1 MTLILTGPTATGKT
15 AIALEVARALPGE
28 IEIVNADSMLVYR
41 GMDIGTAKPT
51 QEELREVPHHLVDI
65 RNPDEP
71 FTAGEFV
78 REASRVL
85 VDIRSRNKKPLIV
98 GGTGFYLKAL
108 LYGLWDAP
116 PAHPAIRARLE
127 NEALPSLWERLE
139 ARDPESA
146 KRIGG
151 TDRYRLVRALEL
163 IELTGRTPTELEAE
177 RPQLPDPEFHL
188 IVIDRETR
196 ELEERIRLRVLQ
208 MLEQGLVEEVE
219 GLRTAYPLARSLGA
233 VGYAETMAHLEGHLP
248 SGRKIAPGIAG
259 LQSEIEL
266 GTRQLVKRQR
276 TWFRSTLTAL
286 RTCEPPV
293 GESFQLEGDR
303 ALLLQRALTLCSE
316 GSP

>member
-15 AIALEVARALPGE
+15 AIALEVARALPGQ

-51 QEELREVPHHLVDI
+51 SEELREVPHHLVDI
-65 RNPDEP
+65 RNPEET

-78 REASRVL
+78 RAARRAL
-85 VDIRSRNKKPLIV
+85 VDIRSRGKKPLIV

-116 PAHPAIRARLE
+116 PAHPGIRARLE
-127 NEALPSLWERLE
+127 KESLTTLWERLE
-139 ARDPESA
+139 VRDPESA
-146 KRIGG
+146 RRIGA

-163 IELTGRTPTELEAE
+163 IELTGRSPTELEAE
-177 RPQLPDPEFHL
+177 RPQLPDPEFQL
-188 IVIDRETR
+188 FVIDRKTQ
-196 ELEERIRLRVLQ
+196 ELEERIRLRVFQ

-219 GLRTAYPLARSLGA
+219 RLRAVHPLARSLGA
-233 VGYAETMAHLEGHLP
+233 VGYAETRAHLEGILP

-286 RTCEPPV
+286 RATESPV
-293 GESFQLEGDR
+293 GESFELERDR
-303 ALLLQRALTLCSE
+303 ALLLQRALTLCSK